1 MHVNG
6 VTLKLFKT
14 TRKVQLFGSSLA
26 LTIPAMF
33 AKINDIEKGKRLN
46 LFYDLNG
53 TLILANCENEE
64 ELKKC
69 LINVL
74 ESLEKNL
81 SKEEMS

>member
-1 MHVNG
+1 MRVNG
-6 VTLKLFKT
+6 VTLKIFKT

-64 ELKKC
+64 ELTKC
-69 LINVL
+69 LINLL
-74 ESLEKNL
+74 ESLKINL
-81 SKEEMS
+81 SKRRIS